1 MRKLLPASLLVLLV
15 VGCAAQPVPDPNAS
29 DEVIVQQDQQAGF
42 WMVMALLATT
52 IYSVETAKS
61 ERAKAESAVKE
72 RQAEQIEA
80 QSVLAGEHS
89 ELTEKQMEL
98 QMGQRQI
105 ELLSDLYLEQD
116 RTEPRIVT
124 LPTSREQPGI
134 VDRINLW
141 MDQAL
146 RA

>member
-1 MRKLLPASLLVLLV
+1 MW
-15 VGCAAQPVPDPNAS
+15 G
-29 DEVIVQQDQQAGF
+29 
-42 WMVMALLATT
+42 LLALIGLT
-52 IYSVETAKS
+52 IYSTETMKS
-61 ERAKAESAVKE
+61 ERKKAESAVKE
-72 RQAEQIEA
+72 RQQEQIEA
-80 QSVLAGEHS
+80 QSELAGEHR
-89 ELTEKQMEL
+89 ELTEEQMEL

-105 ELLSDLYLEQD
+105 ELLSQLYLEQD

-124 LPTSREQPGI
+124 LPTSREPPGI